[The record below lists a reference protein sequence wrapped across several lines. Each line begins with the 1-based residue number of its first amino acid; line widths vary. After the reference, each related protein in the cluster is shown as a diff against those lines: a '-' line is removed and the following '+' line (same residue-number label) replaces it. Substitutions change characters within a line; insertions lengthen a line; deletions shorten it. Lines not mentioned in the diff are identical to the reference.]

1 MLFRSTPPIST
12 SKLTINWSLLDKTES
27 LAELENRKNRIIL
40 ERIRKEKENTVL
52 EEVVL
57 KAKKSDPNE
66 INGISPSEMVSESR
80 IVNQPTMSNVL
91 NTLILPRKNRF
102 GPGLKVYIENQELS
116 QVEVDNIDLEINP
129 SIVEKIL
136 IFEEAIPSNYG
147 RATCAIV
154 IKLRR
159 GAARGNVKPN
169 ETYIVEGYYKDN

>member
-1 MLFRSTPPIST
+1 
-12 SKLTINWSLLDKTES
+12 
-27 LAELENRKNRIIL
+27 
-40 ERIRKEKENTVL
+40 
-52 EEVVL
+52 
-57 KAKKSDPNE
+57 
-66 INGISPSEMVSESR
+66 
-80 IVNQPTMSNVL
+80 MSNVL

-129 SIVEKIL
+129 SVVEKIL

-159 GAARGNVKPN
+159 GASKGNLKSN
-169 ETYIVEGYYKDN
+169 ETFIVEGYYKNN